1 MKNDDEKF
9 IRLMFSDKSLEYSA
23 FTLRYIIKQRHFVL
37 EGYEL
42 LGYERLTFAFSS

>member
-1 MKNDDEKF
+1 M
-9 IRLMFSDKSLEYSA
+9 LSDKSLEYSA
-23 FTLRYIIKQRHFVL
+23 FTLRYIIKQRHLVL